1 MAQKDTT
8 KAFSDLMSQAR
19 GMLAVNPMI
28 APQMEQFWKAQDEVL
43 EEAEAYSKAW
53 FERRHDAAQSA
64 LETVRKVGGNGADP
78 AAAMQAMVE
87 WQQHS
92 FQRMAEDMQ
101 QWVDLCTRCAARVSD
116 AEMEAG
122 KESLEELEKRTKS
135 AAKQKHATPV

>member
-1 MAQKDTT
+1 MAQKETP
-8 KAFSDLMSQAR
+8 KAFGDLMSQAR

-64 LETVRKVGGNGADP
+64 LETVRKVGSNGADL

-92 FQRMAEDMQ
+92 FQRMAQDMQ

-122 KESLEELEKRTKS
+122 KESLEEVEKRTKS
-135 AAKQKHATPV
+135 TAKQKHATPV